1 MSQIPPEFLP
11 HDSYVGEIYRVNI
24 SFICVNSVIIFV
36 RLIVRA
42 FMVKH
47 VAVDDYLMVAA
58 GLCADVFSALAI
70 VGIRYGLGKHLYDL
84 PQNSQLVDNT
94 KNVIQASPVAV
105 RLRVSANV
113 QQTLW
118 ICQIMYATA
127 LMLVKISIVTSY
139 LRVFPTTLFRRVMY
153 ALSASII
160 AVWICS
166 ILVTIFQCKPV
177 RSAWDFTL
185 ARDCLNIVSFF
196 YFTTAFSIFTDFLLC
211 ILPLPVFF
219 RLNLPSR
226 QKYIVSLLF
235 AIGLFATV
243 ASALRISVL
252 KSVNSLDVTMG
263 SVSTMKWS
271 VVEVGTGIICACIP
285 TLKPLFKNFLPD
297 KSSANR
303 SRERSGPGRLEATG
317 LNTPR
322 LNTAHEERHEL
333 TKPTEG
339 WTNFS
344 RNTLTFKQGP
354 MATTK
359 NFI

>member
-1 MSQIPPEFLP
+1 MSQQLPTQFLP

-24 SFICVNSVIIFV
+24 AFICANSIIILIRLAVRGFV
-36 RLIVRA
+36 
-42 FMVKH
+42 VKH

-58 GLCADVFSALAI
+58 GLCANVFSALAI
-70 VGIRYGLGKHLYDL
+70 VGIRYGLGKHIYDL
-84 PQNSQLVDNT
+84 PQDSQILSNT
-94 KNVIQASPVAV
+94 KNVI
-105 RLRVSANV
+105 
-113 QQTLW
+113 QTLW

-153 ALSASII
+153 ILSAFII
-160 AVWICS
+160 GVWICS
-166 ILVTIFQCKPV
+166 IMVTIFQCKPV

-185 ARDCLNIVSFF
+185 ARDCVDIVAFF

-219 RLNLPSR
+219 RLKLPRR

-252 KSVNSLDVTMG
+252 KHVNSLDVTMG
-263 SVSTMKWS
+263 SVSTIKWS

-297 KSSANR
+297 RSSANR
-303 SRERSGPGRLEATG
+303 SRERSAPHRLESSG
-317 LNTPR
+317 LNSPR
-322 LNTAHEERHEL
+322 LGTGYEERHEL
-333 TKPTEG
+333 TKQPTEG

-344 RNTLTFKQGP
+344 RNTLQLKQGP
-354 MATTK
+354 VATTK

>member
-1 MSQIPPEFLP
+1 MSQIPTEFLP

-24 SFICVNSVIIFV
+24 SFICVTSIIIIV

-58 GLCADVFSALAI
+58 GLCANVFSALAI
-70 VGIRYGLGKHLYDL
+70 VGIRYGLGKHIYDL

-94 KNVIQASPVAV
+94 KNVI
-105 RLRVSANV
+105 
-113 QQTLW
+113 QTLW

-185 ARDCLNIVSFF
+185 ARDCLDIVSFF

-235 AIGLFATV
+235 AVGLFATV

-303 SRERSGPGRLEATG
+303 SRERSGPGRLEASG

-322 LNTAHEERHEL
+322 LDTSHEERHEL
-333 TKPTEG
+333 TKPAEG

-344 RNTLTFKQGP
+344 RNTIHLKQGP
-354 MATTK
+354 VATTK